1 MLRLVTIAVSV
12 ALHAALVYS
21 MLERTNN
28 DAALDMGSG
37 DDVFSVEQG
46 IAIEGLA
53 KLGDALEKIETA
65 ELTPLQPTA
74 PPKEVTPPDVRP
86 VEELQDAITSN
97 EGREDNIVKLDDP
110 PPPEERKTE
119 EVAEVKPTEPPPPEE
134 QKPLEVKPQELPP
147 PDIKTTE
154 AEEVQLKEQP
164 LQVATVQD
172 VSSGQ
177 AQSGGNATQ
186 KRAYLGQLRSSLE
199 RAKVNPRSRAQGTVM
214 LRFSVAADGKL
225 LSHEIVAS
233 SGSSV
238 LDNAAVAALR
248 RAAPFPPMPEVIGGD
263 GPMVVSVPFKF
274 IAR

>member
-1 MLRLVTIAVSV
+1 MLRLVTIVVSV
-12 ALHAALVYS
+12 ALHAALAFS
-21 MLERTNN
+21 MLERTNS
-28 DAALDMGSG
+28 DAALDVGAG
-37 DDVFSVEQG
+37 DDLFVVEQG

-74 PPKEVTPPDVRP
+74 PPEVVKPPDVRP
-86 VEELQDAITSN
+86 VDELQDAITST

-110 PPPEERKTE
+110 PPPDERKTE
-119 EVAEVKPTEPPPPEE
+119 EIPEIVPKEPLPPEDK
-134 QKPLEVKPQELPP
+134 KPLEVKPQDLPP

-164 LQVATVQD
+164 MEVATVTEQ
-172 VSSGQ
+172 SSGAEQ
-177 AQSGGNATQ
+177 TGGNATK
-186 KRAYLGQLRSSLE
+186 KRAYLGQLRNSLE

-225 LSHEIVAS
+225 LSHEIVSS
-233 SGSSV
+233 SGSST
-238 LDNAAVAALR
+238 LDSAAVAALQ
-248 RAAPFPPMPEVIGGD
+248 RAAPFPPMPGEVSSD
-263 GPMVVSVPFKF
+263 GPMIVSVPFKF